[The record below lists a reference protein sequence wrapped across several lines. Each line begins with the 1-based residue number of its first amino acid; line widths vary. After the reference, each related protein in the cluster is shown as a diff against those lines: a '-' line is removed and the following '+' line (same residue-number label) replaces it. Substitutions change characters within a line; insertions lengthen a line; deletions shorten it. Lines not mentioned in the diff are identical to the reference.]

1 MGGSAGEVANLVAAC
16 IVNSMTIEQIAIFPM
31 GTHPW
36 LTASPLSYQL
46 TEAASDAMHKVIF
59 RK

>member
-46 TEAASDAMHKVIF
+46 TEAVSYAMHKVIF